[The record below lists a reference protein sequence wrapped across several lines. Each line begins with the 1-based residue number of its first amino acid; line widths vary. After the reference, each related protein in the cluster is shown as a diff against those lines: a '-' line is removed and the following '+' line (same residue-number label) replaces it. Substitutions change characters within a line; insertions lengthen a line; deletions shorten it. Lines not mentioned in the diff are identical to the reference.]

1 LSYFWLFKFSVRQHC
16 PKLLSLCFISLER
29 LMAISFLCVHF
40 QCSWTYFPSWWT
52 TVGFMAHLFNFC
64 FLIWNLLRI
73 EEEVL
78 GTLVQIFRIISEVEN
93 VSVMDLTTK
102 KKKNYNK
109 GPVASLKTFKHHVNL
124 LYQKRLILYLCGNG
138 MVVKVFG
145 FSSCLLEYFLT
156 IQHALHTQYKNY

>member
-1 LSYFWLFKFSVRQHC
+1 
-16 PKLLSLCFISLER
+16 
-29 LMAISFLCVHF
+29 
-40 QCSWTYFPSWWT
+40 
-52 TVGFMAHLFNFC
+52 
-64 FLIWNLLRI
+64 
-73 EEEVL
+73 VL

-156 IQHALHTQYKNY
+156 NQHALHTQYKNFLTNLWRWWIKKNFMSLIRPCIGFGTFKIKSTQMVTHQINLKSNQ